1 MATCQQLPINIIFI
15 INAFDIILYAFR
27 NTFPM
32 RQLLVCGFFDFVAF
46 NLSLLGIFH
55 VMRVGVT
62 NSLQPPV
69 AAIKSYPA
77 LIRGPSFFRF
87 CAMAAPTLTCGAFD
101 TPQVAALA
109 HFYLK
114 DRHVFGNVKDTLLRI
129 CQAIGIWSLTFPM
142 VALTVAMVQCQVM
155 TEKKVLGKD
164 PNITPESLGTA
175 RSQHPKS
182 LSSLVSSLQENYL
195 TRLKTWVDEACAA
208 LQNWMWDDV
217 LAQDDQVYYTV
228 RDVKMVLDDLAVLLT
243 PHLLSQPNEPE
254 WPFS

>member
-1 MATCQQLPINIIFI
+1 MVTCQQLPINII
-15 INAFDIILYAFR
+15 NAFDIIFYAFR

-32 RQLLVCGFFDFVAF
+32 RHLLVCGFFDFVAF

-69 AAIKSYPA
+69 AAIKYPT
-77 LIRGPSFFRF
+77 LIHGPSFFRF
-87 CAMAAPTLTCGAFD
+87 CVMAAPTLTCGAFD

-129 CQAIGIWSLTFPM
+129 CQAIGIWSVTFPM

-164 PNITPESLGTA
+164 PNITPESLGIA
-175 RSQHPKS
+175 RSQHPRT
-182 LSSLVSSLQENYL
+182 LSSLVSSLQENDL

-208 LQNWMWDDV
+208 LQNC
-217 LAQDDQVYYTV
+217 A
-228 RDVKMVLDDLAVLLT
+228 R
-243 PHLLSQPNEPE
+243 
-254 WPFS
+254 